1 MVAYK
6 RGNFNAD
13 LKYSIFMI
21 NHQMIWLQSVK
32 QVYISRELKISKYIP
47 NTSEVSSFLT
57 NLAKSTVFGAG
68 LVLFTKKDHYVKK

>member
-1 MVAYK
+1 MVAI
-6 RGNFNAD
+6 
-13 LKYSIFMI
+13 SE
-21 NHQMIWLQSVK
+21 

-68 LVLFTKKDHYVKK
+68 LVLFTKKDHYVKKWPIVRIYIVFTFYSN